1 MKSKG
6 GSAMKTKPKNESH
19 SRKTIGDVLQGRL
32 EEVGHLPE
40 PLRLK
45 VLAWFDKVMNT
56 NILLRSISEIDDKKL
71 VPKDDFPGGPIAW
84 FAALSEITG
93 NSSPELSF
101 AILSEALKSTG
112 IPFSAIVATMMELS
126 PRDSTELMLATQLI
140 VLHHQAMM
148 MTQRTVLEGQTVDGV
163 NFNINRSDKLLRAF
177 RETLA
182 ALQKYRGQGV
192 QQRVV
197 VEHFHVHQGGKAI
210 VGVVEA
216 GGEGAR
222 SKNARTTTRTQQA
235 LEPCKRET
243 AHEFPKREAVW
254 CENAHD
260 GDTLPDAS
268 DEERPL

>member
-1 MKSKG
+1 MK
-6 GSAMKTKPKNESH
+6 AKPKNESH

-45 VLAWFDKVMNT
+45 VLAWFDKVTNN

-93 NSSPELSF
+93 NPSPELSF

-112 IPFSAIVATMMELS
+112 IPFNAIAATMMELG

-148 MTQRTVLEGQTVDGV
+148 MTQRAVLEGQTVDGV
-163 NFNINRSDKLLRAF
+163 NCNINRSDKLLRAF
-177 RETLA
+177 RETLG
-182 ALQKYRGQGV
+182 ALQKYRGKGT
-192 QQRVV
+192 QQKVI
-197 VEHFHVHQGGKAI
+197 VEHVHVHQGGQAI
-210 VGVVEA
+210 VGAVA
-216 GGEGAR
+216 QTGGEGGIDGNR
-222 SKNARTTTRTQQA
+222 GSTTRTRQA
-235 LEPCKRET
+235 LEPGKCQT
-243 AHEFPKREAVW
+243 ALEFSVREAVL
-254 CENAHD
+254 CENEDEAGGLH
-260 GDTLPDAS
+260 GTRH
-268 DEERPL
+268 EERPL